1 MENKDLSRYEETPTK
16 ENAFV
21 KAFKAFGKYLKGVL
35 YDFIASFKFN
45 NMKLPG
51 ILIAIPGIL
60 IGFFLV
66 WHAPVVKE
74 LSFLGPDQWDPEAM
88 DFISKEYLKF
98 DFSGIV
104 LFVLM
109 LVSLLNIFTASSVMK
124 KKNLGSVI
132 VATITT
138 TIIAVAGV
146 LYLWL
151 IFYFKGLVDNGQ
163 VVPANKSLL
172 DANGKLIMSANY
184 IMSIVSVCISIVS
197 SVVGVVLGYIFYDR
211 TYEKVDR

>member
-1 MENKDLSRYEETPTK
+1 MENKDISRYEETPKK
-16 ENAFV
+16 ENPIV
-21 KAFKAFGKYLKGVL
+21 RVFKAFGKYLKGVL

-74 LSFLGPDQWDPEAM
+74 LSFSGKDVWDAEAM
-88 DFISKEYLKF
+88 EFIPTKYLEF

-104 LFVLM
+104 LFIMM
-109 LVSLLNIFTASSVMK
+109 LVSLLNIFTALNVMK
-124 KKNLGSVI
+124 KKNLGSV
-132 VATITT
+132 VVSTITT
-138 TIIAVAGV
+138 LIITVSGV

-151 IFYFKGLVDNGQ
+151 IFYFKGLVDAGD
-163 VVPANKSLL
+163 VVPGNADLV
-172 DANGKLIMSANY
+172 DANGKLIMSTNY
-184 IMSIVSVCISIVS
+184 VMSIVSVGISIVS
-197 SVVGVVLGYIFYDR
+197 SIVGVVLGYIFYDR